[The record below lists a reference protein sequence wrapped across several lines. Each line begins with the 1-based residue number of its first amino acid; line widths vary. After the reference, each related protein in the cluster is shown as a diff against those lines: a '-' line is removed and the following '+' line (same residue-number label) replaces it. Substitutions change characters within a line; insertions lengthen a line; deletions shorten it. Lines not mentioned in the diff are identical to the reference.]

1 MYEIRGQYYLE
12 GTLHEAK
19 ILSGVK
25 CEIFV
30 EVTFW
35 NHLRRFL
42 A

>member
-30 EVTFW
+30 EVTF
-35 NHLRRFL
+35 
-42 A
+42 